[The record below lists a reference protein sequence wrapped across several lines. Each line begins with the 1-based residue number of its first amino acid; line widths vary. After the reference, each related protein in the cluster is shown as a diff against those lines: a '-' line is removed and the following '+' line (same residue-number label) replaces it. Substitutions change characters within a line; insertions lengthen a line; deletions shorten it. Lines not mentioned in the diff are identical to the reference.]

1 MFGLGGSFVY
11 GPVLLTLGVNPLVS
25 ASSCQYMIMFSNATT
40 LFMFFIFGRLNVPY
54 TLFIAIF
61 TVFGVIMGLFVL
73 KRAMKRYNRPSIVAF
88 TLAVAIIISSIFAIF
103 SSIFNLIRLEE
114 KGVDLLKGD
123 PVC

>member
-11 GPVLLTLGVNPLVS
+11 GPILLTLGINPLVS

>member
-11 GPVLLTLGVNPLVS
+11 GPILLTLGINPLVS

-88 TLAVAIIISSIFAIF
+88 TLAVAIIISSLFAIF

-123 PVC
+123 AVC

>member
-11 GPVLLTLGVNPLVS
+11 GPILLTLGINPLVS

-114 KGVDLLKGD
+114 KGVDLL
-123 PVC
+123 

>member
-11 GPVLLTLGVNPLVS
+11 GPILLTLGINPLVS

-61 TVFGVIMGLFVL
+61 TVFGVIIGLFVL

>member
-11 GPVLLTLGVNPLVS
+11 GPILLTLGINPLVS

-123 PVC
+123 AVC